1 MMNKEKIMNK
11 NLGRLIN
18 QKKGTYTYWVN
29 KKSGTIHMVDVE
41 YSEYWKNF
49 KLTMSS
55 LNLPYE
61 RMYFTKGSD
70 KNGVGRFL
78 KNYEFICEKPD
89 NECYINVLSNKK
101 LKSEFTW
108 CVKTKG
114 RLGITKEEFFSKLKI
129 KG

>member
-1 MMNKEKIMNK
+1 MNK

-29 KKSGTIHMVDVE
+29 KKSGTIHHVGVD

-49 KLTMSS
+49 KLTTST

-89 NECYINVLSNKK
+89 NEFYINVLSNKK

-108 CVKTKG
+108 GVKTKG

>member
-1 MMNKEKIMNK
+1 MNK

-70 KNGVGRFL
+70 MKGV
-78 KNYEFICEKPD
+78 D
-89 NECYINVLSNKK
+89 
-101 LKSEFTW
+101 
-108 CVKTKG
+108 
-114 RLGITKEEFFSKLKI
+114 
-129 KG
+129 

>member
-1 MMNKEKIMNK
+1 MNK

-18 QKKGTYTYWVN
+18 QKKGTYSYWVN
-29 KKSGTIHMVDVE
+29 KKSGTIHHVGVE

-49 KLTMSS
+49 KLTTST

-89 NECYINVLSNKK
+89 NEFYINVLSNKK

-108 CVKTKG
+108 GVKTKG